1 MSDAY
6 PHLFAPTVLHGV
18 ALRNRIVHA
27 SMTTKMGRDQK
38 ITEPL
43 ISYYR
48 NRAEGGAGLIVTEP
62 LAVQPWHGQYYKIN
76 VFEDSAGIKRWADEI
91 EQHDCRLIGQLQD
104 SGRGRHEEG
113 KHPYAI
119 APSALP
125 DDLSWTVPR
134 ALTDEAIEALI
145 DRFVDASEHLQAAG
159 FSGVEISAGHGH
171 LFHQFLSPWSNLR
184 EDRWG
189 GNVKNRS
196 RIVAELGQRIRAR
209 CGESFIIGLK
219 LPGVDG
225 IEGSVDVA
233 EAQRFTRQLAL
244 PDVFSYFCHAQGS
257 HSPWLDTH
265 VPDMHGPRV
274 PYTSI
279 IQAMR
284 ESAGDVPLM
293 ALGLITDPAEGER
306 LLADGDAELIGLGRP
321 LVTDPSWP
329 NKSRD
334 GRAAEIRYCVSCN
347 TCWATIIRDGQ
358 PIACDNNPRVGLSAE
373 ADWWPHKAQTP
384 GRVVVVGGGVA
395 GLEAAWVAAARG
407 HEVTLLSRGEQVGGK
422 TWLQAQLPGGENL
435 SSVYDYQ
442 LHAAQRAGV
451 DVQIS
456 GLATVQ
462 DVLDLEPDHVVLA
475 TGATMMWPR
484 ELPAELRDEGY
495 IMDLRTL
502 MTDMLEYTEHQGG
515 TAVIFDQDHTHG
527 TYMAAE
533 HLRTLF
539 DRVVL
544 LTPRETVAQFEAL
557 VVRQGIYRR
566 LNERGIEI
574 IPFTQFGDMAA
585 LEEGAVM
592 ARNIYTGAQTRIDDI
607 ALMTYSTPRRQDDGL
622 YEPLANAGLNV
633 QRVGDCRTPDR
644 LLAATQGGHELG
656 NSL

>member
-1 MSDAY
+1 MSEAY
-6 PHLFAPTVLHGV
+6 PTLFSPVELHGV
-18 ALRNRIVHA
+18 PLRNRIVHA
-27 SMTTKMGRDQK
+27 SMTTKMGREQK

-43 ISYYR
+43 LNYYR
-48 NRAEGGAGLIVTEP
+48 NRAQGGAGLIVTEP
-62 LAVQPWHGQYYKIN
+62 LAVQPWHGQYYKVD
-76 VFEDSAGIKRWADEI
+76 VFEDGAGIKRWATDI

-113 KHPYAI
+113 KHPFAI

-134 ALTDEAIEALI
+134 ALTDEAIEALVE
-145 DRFVDASEHLQAAG
+145 RFVEATMRLQDAG

-189 GNVKNRS
+189 GSVENRT
-196 RIVAELGQRIRAR
+196 RIVRELGQRIRER
-209 CGESFIIGLK
+209 CGARFIIGLK
-219 LPGVDG
+219 LPGDDG
-225 IEGSVDVA
+225 IAGSVDVT
-233 EAQRFTRQLAL
+233 EAARFTAQLAL

-257 HSPWLDTH
+257 HSPWLETH

-279 IQAMR
+279 TQAMR
-284 ESAGDVPLM
+284 EPAGDVPLM

-358 PIACDNNPRVGLSAE
+358 PIACDNNPRVGETHE
-373 ADWWPHKAQTP
+373 ADWWPEAVTAQK
-384 GRVVVVGGGVA
+384 RIVVVGGGVA
-395 GLEAAWVAAARG
+395 GMEAAWVASARG
-407 HEVTLLSRGEQVGGK
+407 HDVTVLGRGEQVGGK

-442 LHAAQRAGV
+442 LYAAQRAGV
-451 DVQIS
+451 DVQIA
-456 GLATVQ
+456 GFATAD
-462 DVLDLEPDHVVLA
+462 DVLALKPDHVVLA
-475 TGATMMWPR
+475 TGATMIWPR
-484 ELPAELRDEGY
+484 ELPEALRDEGFVL
-495 IMDLRTL
+495 DLRLL
-502 MTDMLEYTEHQGG
+502 MVDMLDYSEAQGG
-515 TAVIFDQDHTHG
+515 TAVILDHDHTHG

-566 LNERGIEI
+566 LNEQGIEVM
-574 IPFTQFGDMAA
+574 PFTQFGDMAA

-592 ARNIYTGAQTRIDDI
+592 ARNIYTGNETRIEDI
-607 ALMTYSTPRRQDDGL
+607 ALISYSTPRRQDDGL
-622 YEPLANAGLNV
+622 YEPLVAAGLSV
-633 QRVGDCRTPDR
+633 ERVGDCRTPDR
-644 LLAATQGGHELG
+644 LLAATQSGHELG
-656 NSL
+656 NTL